1 MLLSDGEIKEAIAN
15 GDLAFDPPLEGEAIQ
30 PASIDL
36 RLAPTIRVQS
46 ELPVLGVT
54 LDPEAL
60 DVTRHIEA
68 YTELKDLSGDG
79 PWRLEPGRF
88 IIGYTLERVSL
99 PFHLGGRVEGRSR
112 LARLGVGV
120 HITAPKIDPGFHNQI
135 ALEIFNLGP
144 WTIELKEGMRI
155 CTLLVEQ
162 LGRPAEVGYS
172 GTFQGR

>member
-1 MLLSDGEIKEAIAN
+1 MLLSDGELREAIDA
-15 GDLAFDPPLEGEAIQ
+15 GELAIEPPPADGQIQ
-30 PASIDL
+30 LRRFDL
-36 RLAPTIRVQS
+36 RLDALIRIQS
-46 ELPVLGVT
+46 ERPVAGLT

-68 YTELKDLSGDG
+68 YTDLKDLSKDG
-79 PWRLEPGRF
+79 PWKLGPGRF
-88 IIGYTLERVSL
+88 VIGYTLERVSL

-144 WTIELKEGMRI
+144 WTIELKAGNAHLH
-155 CTLLVEQ
+155 T
-162 LGRPAEVGYS
+162 LGRAARETS
-172 GTFQGR
+172 